1 MMPKPTNSE
10 IRPPKYVVVRNGHRV
25 SDHEYDDPSDL
36 KCLNEIKFWS
46 RVSNNSSFG
55 EKVEAVPY
63 DPKRHR
69 VW

>member
-1 MMPKPTNSE
+1 MPNPINSEVKPT
-10 IRPPKYVVVRNGHRV
+10 KYVVVRNGHRV
-25 SDHEYDDPSDL
+25 SDHEYNDANDPA
-36 KCLNEIKFWS
+36 CLNEIKFWS

-55 EKVEAVPY
+55 EKVEAVTY